1 MTEVLAVSTQS
12 EGSSYFPTSPLRRS
26 ASSQTSFLIGNPSSY
41 KRSASKPT
49 YTHTDF
55 ENRIPGSVQSS
66 APSSPPVSHADFS
79 NSSAYSS
86 TSASSLSFDSTYD
99 DDEEDQIVFPSYDDV
114 GYYEDVESPP
124 SPRVHTPKPTMPST
138 INASKNTSALRPEL
152 PEPTIVAEDDT
163 AVRNEPSRHVDYLS
177 HDWKEEDIWYS
188 WRHIVSK
195 RKVYGNS
202 ARLENASW
210 RTWTKSMY
218 RLKTISPET
227 LNWLKDCDVTWLY
240 GPLQTGSD
248 KHRTTNSSSPV
259 SRLSRCNS
267 FTSKKPI
274 LKKRSMSE
282 IMLQRSI
289 SASSLV
295 KQAAAAV
302 QAQQNGAARYGVR
315 DKPGMGR
322 ASTSDFIG
330 STVISTPT
338 SRDTTSAERSVS
350 SSEPETPITGERRHI
365 HFNDKVEQCIAVDC
379 KGDDEEYDSYHAA
392 HHFDNDDSSDD
403 EGVVMMKASKPR
415 SSNRSS
421 TQTSARSSFSGD
433 SKTIAMLPS
442 TTLKYRGDTP
452 DPIGKTSKF
461 TDPWRPGVLSP
472 SPSQETLR
480 PSKPSNNFLLDDDD
494 DDGDA
499 DMSWEPSGTLAK
511 RTGGYY
517 GSQERFRNL
526 AEAGNSNDGGNGLRR
541 TPSGMFM
548 PYEEDEDDVVAAGL
562 FGKVVDTVNTA
573 KDIAHVIWNVGWRK

>member
-26 ASSQTSFLIGNPSSY
+26 ASSQTSFLVGNPSSY

-124 SPRVHTPKPTMPST
+124 SPRVHTPKPTMPSS
-138 INASKNTSALRPEL
+138 INASTKTSALRPEL

-227 LNWLKDCDVTWLY
+227 LNC
-240 GPLQTGSD
+240 
-248 KHRTTNSSSPV
+248 
-259 SRLSRCNS
+259 
-267 FTSKKPI
+267 KKPI

-302 QAQQNGAARYGVR
+302 QAQQNGAARYGIR

-330 STVISTPT
+330 STIVSTPT

-350 SSEPETPITGERRHI
+350 PSEPETPITGERRHI

-415 SSNRSS
+415 SSSRSS

-452 DPIGKTSKF
+452 DPIEKNSKF
-461 TDPWRPGVLSP
+461 TDSWRPGVLSP

-494 DDGDA
+494 GDA
-499 DMSWEPSGTLAK
+499 DMSWEPSGTFAK
-511 RTGGYY
+511 RTGRYY

-526 AEAGNSNDGGNGLRR
+526 AEARNGNDGGNGLRR